1 MVYPSNEVQEGE
13 NITICCQLISI
24 PQASITLMKQDNGN
38 EIYSSNGIF
47 LLVNLTS
54 NDSGLYQ
61 VNATNALG
69 SQIEIFTINV
79 SSKDKDDENTYSP
92 HLSRFNYI
100 DFITP
105 VIGLGILAIV
115 VTSLVCI
122 KIAKKKDA
130 YELTEGIP
138 EIV

>member
-13 NITICCQLISI
+13 NITICCQSISF

-38 EIYSSNGIF
+38 EIYSSNGTF

-79 SSKDKDDENTYSP
+79 RSKDKDDENTYSP
-92 HLSRFNYI
+92 HLPRLNFI
-100 DFITP
+100 DFIIP

-122 KIAKKKDA
+122 KIAKRKDA

>member
-13 NITICCQLISI
+13 NITICCQLISF

-79 SSKDKDDENTYSP
+79 RSKDKDDENTYLP
-92 HLSRFNYI
+92 HLPRLNYI
-100 DFITP
+100 DFIIP